1 MNSIKKAL
9 LLGAFLSA
17 SLTLAPQAFAE
28 GNTQQGQGHHQAAVS
43 HEHHGESTAEH
54 KATMGKGIINSVD
67 LENRKINISHQPI
80 PALKWP
86 EMTMDIDVAE
96 GVDLTAL
103 APDQAIDFHIKLG
116 KDKVYRI
123 TKVMEPKEGHH
134 EAKQCKAGMDCPMH
148 KDMKHDGEHEAGHGN
163 HH

>member
-9 LLGAFLSA
+9 FLA
-17 SLTLAPQAFAE
+17 IVLAAGLTSSPQAFAE
-28 GNTQQGQGHHQAAVS
+28 GDMHKGHHQEAAS
-43 HEHHGESTAEH
+43 HDHHGESAAEH
-54 KATMGKGIINSVD
+54 KATMGKGIIHSVD

-116 KDKVYRI
+116 EDKVYRI

-134 EAKQCKAGMDCPMH
+134 EVKQCKAGMDCPMH